1 MFDRHK
7 SLLRRVAKLECL
19 IYERTVGRGGGDS
32 NAYAIWKLLRDEG
45 PSTSAD
51 VKNAFPSSQRASIA
65 SMLTD
70 MLKADC
76 IRRQGNN
83 LVANL
88 DYSWDD
94 VGVIPRTAQQEMINA
109 IRNGGAPSAADIQEE
124 PPTRSARAPRQRSVK
139 QNLFSRKFDE
149 VKAAVDA
156 GQDVNQINDKG
167 QTPLLFAA
175 NSRTGNNSDIIEYL
189 LTHGADL
196 STKFKDLTAFDLV
209 CKNSNIDA
217 MRVILANDTKNVI
230 IRPSNTIER
239 FYNNVPDDKEII
251 LLAASKEKRNFDMYL
266 HRFYYKAFARKTI
279 SQEQYE
285 QVINTILDNCTF
297 RFYSPDV
304 IAREVAAKITNTIE
318 KIADKENKLVDL
330 SLAVDNNKVSF
341 STARKLLDLCGEAVN
356 GKLSLL
362 GNVIYFIDV
371 CRILCAIVSDKSFM
385 SNLLNPKFISNL
397 EYRDLKSLFSG
408 ALYKKDIN
416 MLSKLITA
424 KVKLNVNDVCRE
436 VQNADKEITKLA
448 VRLIDKNTT
457 LGSWALDEIARC
469 NNEYLINYVINLGY
483 GEDLLAWCIEHV
495 GMLNDSMTVVK
506 ALKDNGFE
514 LPDDVNSRRNIL
526 STTHSRRNIRD
537 MISSIIEAIKDDTWD
552 RRLEMF
558 VTDHPEVL
566 SDDDIAKA
574 IEDNN
579 TTTARQLRRR
589 IERLPKNQDVYDF

>member
-109 IRNGGAPSAADIQEE
+109 IRNGAPSADDTQEE
-124 PPTRSARAPRQRSVK
+124 PSTRSARAPRQRSVK

-196 STKFKDLTAFDLV
+196 SPKFKDLTAFDLV

-230 IRPSNTIER
+230 IRPSHTIER

-285 QVINTILDNCTF
+285 QAINTILDNCTF

-397 EYRDLKSLFSG
+397 EYRDLKSLFYG
-408 ALYKKDIN
+408 ALYKKDVDT
-416 MLSKLITA
+416 LSKLITA

-448 VRLIDKNTT
+448 VKLIDKNTT

-495 GMLNDSMTVVK
+495 GMLNDRMTVVK